1 MNNSNVKCRCGTS
14 DPCVDTL
21 AGLGSVCHECYVK
34 YGMTD
39 DERECYYNQP
49 SFNAEITSYNI
60 EMIEN
65 DISFTENSLSDFHC
79 DLSSPLLSRRDIE
92 ASLKLRGQ
100 AQNTLALLAVAVFSI
115 IGSVAFIHSAFAYES
130 PMERCQQVYSFDT
143 CFSAL
148 HR

>member
-1 MNNSNVKCRCGTS
+1 MNNHNMKCKCGKSVEDNDEITAY
-14 DPCVDTL
+14 D
-21 AGLGSVCHECYVK
+21 GLCHNCYVK

-49 SFNAEITSYNI
+49 SFNAEITSYNL

-65 DISFTENSLSDFHC
+65 DISFADKSLSVPHRE
-79 DLSSPLLSRRDIE
+79 LGTPLLSRRDIE

-100 AQNTLALLAVAVFSI
+100 TQNTLALLAVAVFSI

-130 PMERCQQVYSFDT
+130 PMQRCQQVYSFDT
-143 CFSAL
+143 CFSTL